1 MLGSTEISLF
11 VVGLLGGVHCIGMC
25 GGMVG
30 ALSLGQSGRLSLQ
43 LAYNAGRIFSYCVA
57 GALAGWV
64 GEGVAVAAQWPGR
77 LLLFV
82 VANLMLIAMGAY
94 LLGAVRPLALLEA
107 LGGRFWRRLQP
118 LTRRYLPVRN
128 WRQALPLGALWGWLP
143 CGLVYSALTTAMA
156 SGSPAKGTL
165 TMLAFGLGTLPNL
178 LLAGVLLTT
187 MQAVVRQR
195 WLRGLAGVLV
205 LAFGLYGLWGCWQ
218 LAQSL

>member
-25 GGMVG
+25 GGIVG

-43 LAYNAGRIFSYCVA
+43 LAYNAGRIFSYCAA